1 MNKHLKTL
9 VVTAAASLLAAFN
22 ANAVVPVSLNADA
35 DGWTGWTSQHSTG
48 NTSQAGHFIGT
59 ATGTGATGSQIDTNG
74 KSWALYANS
83 GQTAAMIYDFGGTL
97 GVGDSVSIAF
107 DNGWIN
113 NGGTVGFGLQ
123 NSSGT
128 NRFEFYFVGGQSSYV
143 LNDAGGPQNVDPFGI
158 NTTLGYTADGVGT
171 ITFIQGSSNAYN
183 LLINGNP
190 VDNTGLT
197 LQASDISRIR
207 LFAFDTG
214 TGSNHDQYFNS
225 LVVVPEPSTYALII
239 GGLAMLIFIA
249 RRRAAT
255 NS

>member
-1 MNKHLKTL
+1 MNKTLKTL

-22 ANAVVPVSLNADA
+22 ANALIPFSLNADA
-35 DGWTGWTSQHSTG
+35 DGWTGWTSQHSTN
-48 NTSQAGHFIGT
+48 NTSQVGHFVST
-59 ATGTGATGSQIDTNG
+59 ATGPGQTGSQIATNG

-83 GQTAAMIYDFGGTL
+83 GQTAVMIYDFGGTL
-97 GVGDSVSIAF
+97 GVGDSVSIDF
-107 DNGWIN
+107 DNGFIDS
-113 NGGTVGFGLQ
+113 GGTVGFGLQ
-123 NSSGT
+123 NSSGQ
-128 NRFEFYFVGGQSSYV
+128 NRFEFYFTGGQSSYT
-143 LNDAGGPQNVDPFGI
+143 LNDAGGPKPVDPAGPA
-158 NTTLGYTADGVGT
+158 TTLGYTANGVGT

-197 LQASDISRIR
+197 LTASDISRIR
-207 LFAFDTG
+207 LFAFNTG
-214 TGSNHDQYFNS
+214 TGSNHDQYFNN